1 MAGGT
6 GKNTVEMG
14 EVFMSKTNV
23 DMICDVAELSSL
35 FEKSSSLDDFLQSA
49 VSTVAWHMKS
59 AVCSIYIYDDATRM
73 LTLRAT
79 QGLSEDAIGKVQLRL
94 GQGIAGLALKELRSI
109 CAGCASK
116 NPGFKSVDGIG
127 EEKYEAFLAVPI
139 RRQLTRVG
147 VLVVQDVKADYFDD
161 ADEQA
166 LKAIATQLATVI
178 ENADLLMA
186 LHRQEEAVV
195 PEAEPGTKLI
205 WGRPASGGVARGTA
219 SFMFSGRSGAFQVP
233 ESVPENLT
241 LADFDRA
248 LTLSEQQL
256 KDLQREADKD
266 LSDVAQLI
274 FSAHLLILAD
284 EEFSGEIRRQIEAGS
299 SPVAALVNVV
309 NRYIEIFS
317 ASSNLRL
324 QEKEHDLKDLGHR
337 LLENLVGGGRAP
349 GDYSGQIILAD
360 TLLPSDVL
368 KLATEKAEGFVVQGG
383 MTSHIAIICR
393 SLQKP
398 MVMVDPQQFVMFHES
413 GELLIDGSQGTI
425 YLEPSGE
432 VLKEYKEHCR
442 AANDLDSA
450 ASVKVETRTADGARI
465 QIFANINLLSDLKLA
480 ERFRAEGVGLYRS
493 EFPFIIRNAFP
504 SEEEQYQVYGR
515 IVEAMKGR
523 EVTFRAL
530 DIGGDK
536 LLSYQGEVEEANPFL
551 GLRGIRFLLRNKDIF
566 SEQLCAML
574 RAGVGG
580 NTRIMFPLISSVDEF
595 VEARELVHECMNLLD
610 ERGVPYNRET
620 KLGIMVELPSAVTLV
635 EDLAH
640 EVDFMSI
647 GTNDLIQYML
657 AVDRTNE
664 MVSKLYLSHH
674 PAILRAIERV
684 ASVARSHRTDV
695 SICGDIARDPKMIPF
710 LLGVGITKLSIAPRQ
725 IPNIQQAVE
734 AVSME
739 KAVYTARQMLEFSLI
754 SEVES
759 FLFDS

>member
-1 MAGGT
+1 
-6 GKNTVEMG
+6 MG
-14 EVFMSKTNV
+14 KTNV
-23 DMICDVAELSSL
+23 EMICDVAELSSL

-49 VSTVAWHMKS
+49 VSTVAWHMKA
-59 AVCSIYIYDDATRM
+59 AVCSIYIYDDTTRM

-79 QGLSEDAIGKVQLRL
+79 QGLSPDAVGSVHLRL

-116 NPGFKSVDGIG
+116 SPGFKSIEGIG

-147 VLVVQDVKADYFDD
+147 VLVVQDAQVGYFD
-161 ADEQA
+161 AVDEQA
-166 LKAIATQLATVI
+166 LKAIAAQLATVI

-186 LHRQEEAVV
+186 LHRHEKTSRPV
-195 PEAEPGTKLI
+195 AESGTRLI
-205 WGRPASGGVARGTA
+205 KGRPASGGVAQGRVKL
-219 SFMFSGRSGAFQVP
+219 MVSGRAGQFRAPEFVP
-233 ESVPENLT
+233 GSLT
-241 LADFDRA
+241 LEDFNRA
-248 LTLSEQQL
+248 LKESERQL
-256 KDLQREADKD
+256 NELQRETAED

-274 FSAHLLILAD
+274 FNAHLLILAD
-284 EEFSGEIRRQIEAGS
+284 EEFSGEIRRQIQS
-299 SPVAALVNVV
+299 DVSPIDALVDVV

-317 ASSNLRL
+317 ASPNPRL
-324 QEKEHDLKDLGHR
+324 QEKVHDLKDLGHR
-337 LLENLVGGGRAP
+337 LLENLIGGDRVP

-398 MVMVDPQQFVMFHES
+398 MVMVDPQQFALFHES
-413 GELLIDGSQGTI
+413 GKLLIDGSQGTI
-425 YLEPSGE
+425 YLQPSKE
-432 VLKEYKEHCR
+432 VLAKYEKHRR
-442 AANDLDSA
+442 AAAEMESA
-450 ASVKVETRTADGARI
+450 PPVKAETCTADGTRI
-465 QIFANINLLSDLKLA
+465 QLFANINLLSDLKLA
-480 ERFRAEGVGLYRS
+480 DKFCAEGVGLYRS

-515 IVEAMKGR
+515 IVEAMGTR
-523 EVTFRAL
+523 EVTFRTL

-536 LLSYQGEVEEANPFL
+536 LLSYQNEVEEANPFL
-551 GLRGIRFLLRNKDIF
+551 GLRGIRFLLRNKDVF

-574 RAGVGG
+574 RAGEGG
-580 NTRIMFPLISSVDEF
+580 STRIMFPLISSVDEF
-595 VEARELVHECMNLLD
+595 VEAREVVAECMEQLD
-610 ERGVPYNRET
+610 ERGVEYNRET
-620 KLGIMVELPSAVTLV
+620 KLGIMVELPSAVALV

-684 ASVARSHRTDV
+684 ASVAKSHRVDV

-710 LLGVGITKLSIAPRQ
+710 LLGAGITKFSIAPRRM
-725 IPNIQQAVE
+725 PDIQKAVE
-734 AVSME
+734 TISME
-739 KAVYTARQMLEFSLI
+739 KAVYIARQMLELSRI
-754 SEVES
+754 SEVEA
-759 FLFDS
+759 FLK